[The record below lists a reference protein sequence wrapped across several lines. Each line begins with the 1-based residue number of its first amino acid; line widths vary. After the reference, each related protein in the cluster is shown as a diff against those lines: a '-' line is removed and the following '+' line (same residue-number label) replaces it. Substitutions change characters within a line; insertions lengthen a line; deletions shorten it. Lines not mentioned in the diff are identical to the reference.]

1 MSVIRLAPESSTYM
15 VERAGGYLFLVGLWA
30 FGWFFLVI
38 QHKAR
43 LPPRSASRSVPA
55 STLNAIV
62 QARVTPSLW

>member
-1 MSVIRLAPESSTYM
+1 M

-43 LPPRSASRSVPA
+43 PPPIRVSVCVSFHSLKKIRS
-55 STLNAIV
+55 
-62 QARVTPSLW
+62 